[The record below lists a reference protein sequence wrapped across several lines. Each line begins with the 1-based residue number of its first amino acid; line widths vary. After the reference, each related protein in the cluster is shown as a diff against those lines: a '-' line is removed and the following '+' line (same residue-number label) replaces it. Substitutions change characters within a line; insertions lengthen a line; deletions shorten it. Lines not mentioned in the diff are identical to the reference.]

1 MELNLRYDI
10 YRRFSLQEESKPTSR
25 RFKVTSIEHTTHL
38 NNGNPRFQVTLHLQE
53 EKSNSPCTLHLRD
66 DWITTP
72 VEKGDTVNVIGT
84 FTNETCIIDNP
95 SGIIILHPDNL
106 VSSTHV
112 ADSFKC
118 LRRAVLQDQIKVTGE
133 TSRPLVYGSII
144 HELFQQAISVMN
156 FSTSHLESIIDVLV
170 LQHIEQLYSINITPA
185 QATVDLREKICL
197 LQAWAGVF
205 VVSEPSIYSFMAD
218 HCGSNDAKPKV
229 CINKVLDIEEHVWSP
244 TYGLKGNIDATV
256 QVRIEEPDVPT
267 RTLVV
272 PLEVKTGK
280 NTSLM
285 NHRAQT
291 MLYTL
296 MMSDRYDVDV
306 KCGMLYYVDAKES
319 IRVRAL
325 RNEVRGLIMG
335 RNELAKWIKSRDGL
349 PEMLK
354 SPRDCEHC
362 YASDSCL
369 VYHKVLF
376 PTEIC

>member
-1 MELNLRYDI
+1 MSK
-10 YRRFSLQEESKPTSR
+10 RFNVISVEDTSYSIDGKTRFEKILQLQEDRT
-25 RFKVTSIEHTTHL
+25 
-38 NNGNPRFQVTLHLQE
+38 NQ
-53 EKSNSPCTLHLRD
+53 PCTLHLRD

-72 VEKGDTVNVIGT
+72 VETGDLINVIGI
-84 FTNETCIIDNP
+84 FNNNTCIVDNP
-95 SGIIILHPDNL
+95 SGILVLHPDNL

-118 LRRAVLQDQIKVTGE
+118 IRRAVLQDHVKATGE
-133 TSRPLVYGSII
+133 ATKPLVYGSII
-144 HELFQQAISVMN
+144 HELFQKAISVMD
-156 FSTSHLESIIDVLV
+156 FSTAHLEGIIDTLV
-170 LQHIEQLYSINITPA
+170 VQHIEQLYCIGITPVD
-185 QATVDLREKICL
+185 ATTDLREKIWL
-197 LQAWAGVF
+197 LQAWAEVF
-205 VVSEPSIYSFMAD
+205 VAAQPSVYSFMAD

-229 CINKVLDIEEHVWSP
+229 SISKILDIEEHIWSP

-256 QVRIEEPDVPT
+256 QVTVQEPDIPS
-267 RTLVV
+267 RTLIV

-306 KCGMLYYVDAKES
+306 ACGMLYYVDAKES

-335 RNELAKWIKSRDGL
+335 RNELARWIKAKEGL
-349 PEMLK
+349 PDMLR
-354 SPRDCEHC
+354 SPRDCERC
-362 YASDSCL
+362 YAADSCL
-369 VYHKVLF
+369 VYHKV
-376 PTEIC
+376 

>member
-1 MELNLRYDI
+1 MSPTPSNVSVAQYYKIKLK
-10 YRRFSLQEESKPTSR
+10 SPAKPPD
-25 RFKVTSIEHTTHL
+25 HTRK
-38 NNGNPRFQVTLHLQE
+38 RFQAL
-53 EKSNSPCTLHLRD
+53 
-66 DWITTP
+66 
-72 VEKGDTVNVIGT
+72 
-84 FTNETCIIDNP
+84 
-95 SGIIILHPDNL
+95 
-106 VSSTHV
+106 
-112 ADSFKC
+112 
-118 LRRAVLQDQIKVTGE
+118 
-133 TSRPLVYGSII
+133 
-144 HELFQQAISVMN
+144 QQAVESDHVNRAASAKAEID
-156 FSTSHLESIIDVLV
+156 FAFRQESIVDVLV

-185 QATVDLREKICL
+185 QATADLREKICL
-197 LQAWAGVF
+197 LQGWAGVF

-218 HCGSNDAKPKV
+218 HCGSSDAKPKV

-244 TYGLKGNIDATV
+244 TYGLKGNIDVTV

-272 PLEVKTGK
+272 PLELKTGK

-296 MMSDRYDVDV
+296 MLSDRYDVDV

-335 RNELAKWIKSRDGL
+335 RNELAKWIKSRNGL

-354 SPRDCEHC
+354 SPRDCENC

-369 VYHKVLF
+369 VYHKVFLS
-376 PTEIC
+376 TEIY